1 MVKSLSK
8 YEMRYPKI
16 LIISEFS
23 FNSNS
28 GTGLLYKNLFDG
40 YPKERI
46 GLIHEDITFHDSSLG
61 LSICLKSKNKLFN
74 ILIKLLPNKI
84 KHFFK
89 KIIFFLRKTKTKTKY
104 SETTFCNKDY
114 IKKFNPDIIYTILGN
129 RELMQYIKDVHKY
142 FNFPL
147 IMHIMDNWIGQINK
161 EEIEKINLLTYFVNS
176 AKIRIAINDKMAEVY
191 QIKFKKKFNV
201 IHNCLDRKKVKQL
214 NNLNKIKVIRYIGS
228 VFENAQ
234 LDSLIRI
241 SESVI
246 ILNNEKR
253 NILFEIY
260 LPDHQLKSHKSKF
273 PDHCSVKVKLNKFND
288 NEYFNLISRT
298 NVLILASNFDNKSIN
313 YYKYSWPAK
322 MPSYLMSN
330 VPIFILGP
338 TDIFFISEAKK
349 KKWGYVCKE
358 NGIKNIKKS
367 ILKILNDDNLKKEL
381 IKNAIKESQKFEQN
395 LMKKKFHK
403 ILTHLNN
410 QIVK

>member
-84 KHFFK
+84 KHFLK
-89 KIIFFLRKTKTKTKY
+89 KIIFFLRKKLTKTKY
-104 SETTFCNKDY
+104 SETTFCNKEY

-142 FNFPL
+142 FRFPL
-147 IMHIMDNWIGQINK
+147 IMHIMDNWIDQINK
-161 EEIEKINLLTYFVNS
+161 EEIEKRNLLTYFVNS

-214 NNLNKIKVIRYIGS
+214 NNLNKNKVIRYIGS

-241 SESVI
+241 SESVT
-246 ILNNEKR
+246 ILNNQKKK
-253 NILFEIY
+253 ILFEIY
-260 LPDHQLKSHKSKF
+260 LPDHQLKLYKSRF
-273 PDHCSVKVKLNKFND
+273 PNHHNIILKLNKFD
-288 NEYFNLISRT
+288 DDEYFNLISKT
-298 NVLILASNFDNKSIN
+298 NLLILASNFDDKSIN

-349 KKWGYVCKE
+349 KKWGFVCKE
-358 NGIKNIKKS
+358 NEIVNIQKS
-367 ILKILNDDNLKKEL
+367 LLKILYNDKIKDILV
-381 IKNAIKESQKFEQN
+381 KNAINESEKFEQD

-403 ILTHLNN
+403 ILFLSN
-410 QIVK
+410 K